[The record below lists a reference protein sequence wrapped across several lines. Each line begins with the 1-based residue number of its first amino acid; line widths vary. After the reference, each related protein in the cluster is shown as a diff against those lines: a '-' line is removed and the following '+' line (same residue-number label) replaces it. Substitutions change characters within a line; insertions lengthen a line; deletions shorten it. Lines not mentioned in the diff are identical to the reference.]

1 MIHLRKIRNIYL
13 CLGLHPLHALEFINE
28 PSFQQWAFCLLS
40 LEDIRNLSMTQL
52 TLDIDALCCA
62 KYLLLTAK
70 DILLN
75 YFQFLGFMTSL
86 IAVKV

>member
-1 MIHLRKIRNIYL
+1 
-13 CLGLHPLHALEFINE
+13 
-28 PSFQQWAFCLLS
+28 
-40 LEDIRNLSMTQL
+40 MTQL

-62 KYLLLTAK
+62 KYLLLAAK